1 MDFIEAY
8 RKTLKDAM
16 QQQAEVIANG
26 GCGSIEDYRMKVGYR
41 KGLALA
47 LDKFN
52 DVVKSYVLEE
62 NEDNR

>member
-16 QQQAEVIANG
+16 QQQAEVIASG
-26 GCGSIEDYRMKVGYR
+26 GCGNIEEYRLKVGYR
-41 KGLALA
+41 KGLTHA